1 MVKKIIAHH
10 DCFTIM
16 VMESWILFFKAPWAA
31 VYAMTNIDLLDSLMQ
46 IRSAASSL
54 PRDLFVG
61 TELLYEEWVFRYP
74 VSFLSQA

>member
-1 MVKKIIAHH
+1 MTVSHFHH
-10 DCFTIM
+10 NGDG
-16 VMESWILFFKAPWAA
+16 ILDFFFKAPWAA
-31 VYAMTNIDLLDSLMQ
+31 VYEMTNIDLLDSLMQ

-74 VSFLSQA
+74 VSFMSQA